1 MTYFDYAVIVIL
13 LCSVL
18 LGAWR
23 GVVGE
28 VIALVAWV
36 LAFFAA
42 RAFGDEVGAA
52 FLTKVV
58 ADPFWRT
65 VAGWVLVFFA
75 VIALMA
81 LARLAAQGLL
91 KALGLGFTDRAL
103 GVLFGLLRGALIV
116 FVLVLLGGMTAL
128 PKQHWWANAQFAAPF
143 ETAVLASRPW
153 LPSEV
158 SKRIRFK

>member
-1 MTYFDYAVIVIL
+1 MTYFDYVVLAVL
-13 LCSVL
+13 FCSVL

-28 VIALVAWV
+28 VIALVAWAM
-36 LAFFAA
+36 AFFAA
-42 RAFGDEVGAA
+42 RAFGDTVGATLLA
-52 FLTKVV
+52 RMI
-58 ADPFWRT
+58 ADPLWRT
-65 VAGWVLVFFA
+65 VAGWVLVFVA
-75 VIALMA
+75 MLALIALV
-81 LARLAAQGLL
+81 RLAIQGVL

-128 PKQHWWANAQFAAPF
+128 PRQPWWAQAQFSAPF